1 MSAEKTYLEFVGM
14 RMARV
19 LAATAFRPIMWIVMR
34 ILRTQWHRWF
44 AWYPV
49 NEVRMTTK
57 WLQFVERRWDKG
69 EKTGEAEWRYRS
81 VELSSIHLPSKRDEP
96 RAR

>member
-1 MSAEKTYLEFVGM
+1 M
-14 RMARV
+14 RK
-19 LAATAFRPIMWIVMR
+19 
-34 ILRTQWHRWF
+34 LRTQWHRWF

-49 NEVRMTTK
+49 NDVRMTTK

>member
-1 MSAEKTYLEFVGM
+1 M
-14 RMARV
+14 
-19 LAATAFRPIMWIVMR
+19 AATRLSEVSPVKRTAMR
-34 ILRTQWHRWF
+34 KLRTQWHRWF

-49 NEVRMTTK
+49 HDVRMATK

-81 VELSSIHLPSKRDEP
+81 VELSSMHVPSKRDEP